1 MMVSVNASGHVTLLL
16 YVIKKFEN
24 MALPEYSAGHVTL
37 LKA

>member
-16 YVIKKFEN
+16 YVIYKKEN
-24 MALPEYSAGHVTL
+24 RALPEYSAGHVTL